1 MIEYGLI
8 LTDFSCYLVYRL
20 EVQTLHSGDQATLV
34 ILLVNLL
41 LLESLSQS
49 TISIFVLESNL
60 IPIRTSNKLNMFIF
74 EMMNV

>member
-1 MIEYGLI
+1 MMEYRLI
-8 LTDFSCYLVYRL
+8 LSDFSCYLVYRL
-20 EVQTLHSGDQATLV
+20 VVQTLHSGDRATLV

-49 TISIFVLESNL
+49 TISIFVLENNL

-74 EMMNV
+74 EMMNI